1 MAQESPHAGGIVQ
14 ESSLGQDHW
23 FNHCVEPSGTLQKGD
38 DGRSVPGNTKMSSW
52 SLNLRE
58 DVIQVFGN
66 RLNRFYFLLFEKISV
81 CLFFLCGSEEIQ
93 SMLEQ
98 GFLRH
103 GDNLVVRWIPHYS
116 HDLSHFHLL
125 SCTFIS
131 SQRWKLKQY
140 SYVLEI

>member
-1 MAQESPHAGGIVQ
+1 MLQLNVY
-14 ESSLGQDHW
+14 SLA
-23 FNHCVEPSGTLQKGD
+23 
-38 DGRSVPGNTKMSSW
+38 
-52 SLNLRE
+52 
-58 DVIQVFGN
+58 II
-66 RLNRFYFLLFEKISV
+66 FLLFGNISV

-140 SYVLEI
+140 SCMLKILKKKKKTCLKTLVNLNWQHEHVLMKGCSKLPASHNYTKIL

>member
-1 MAQESPHAGGIVQ
+1 MYLYSLDLGRIL
-14 ESSLGQDHW
+14 SSEGNFEW
-23 FNHCVEPSGTLQKGD
+23 FP
-38 DGRSVPGNTKMSSW
+38 
-52 SLNLRE
+52 
-58 DVIQVFGN
+58 
-66 RLNRFYFLLFEKISV
+66 RFYFFLITKICFFTWCKLTCVIVLQLNVYSLAIIFLLFGNISV

-140 SYVLEI
+140 SCMLKIFKKKKKPV

>member
-1 MAQESPHAGGIVQ
+1 MLQLNVY
-14 ESSLGQDHW
+14 SLA
-23 FNHCVEPSGTLQKGD
+23 
-38 DGRSVPGNTKMSSW
+38 
-52 SLNLRE
+52 
-58 DVIQVFGN
+58 II
-66 RLNRFYFLLFEKISV
+66 FLLFENISV

-140 SYVLEI
+140 SCMLKILKKKKTCLKTLVNLNWQHEHVLMKGCLKLPASHSYTKIL